1 MSAEKK
7 LRRILDKLVH
17 EPGVTGYYIDG
28 DRIVILVEDDDAY
41 NVMSTLSFANY
52 KTEVRKI
59 GRVRAL

>member
-7 LRRILDKLVH
+7 LRKILDKLVH

-28 DRIVILVEDDDAY
+28 DKVVILVEDDDAY
-41 NVMSTLSFANY
+41 SVMSSLSFANY

>member
-1 MSAEKK
+1 MDAERK
-7 LRRILDKLVH
+7 LRKILDRLVH

-28 DRIVILVEDDDAY
+28 DRVVILVEDDDAY
-41 NVMSTLSFANY
+41 SVMSSLSFANY